1 MNSMKSLVAAGF
13 AAAALV
19 AAPAAHSAP
28 FWGETVNYT
37 YYFPT
42 SGDTYGDGWG
52 ESADIGNVVV
62 GAGVEVANMVGN
74 VASMDISDTNI
85 RVDFRADSSFT
96 GSAFNGWVLT
106 DVLSSIDA
114 FTSVTIDAITNMAGF
129 SSSNISFDADHI
141 RVNWQG
147 LSFNRDTV
155 VSLTV
160 SSGSKIPEPSALI
173 LMGLGLLGAAGV
185 ARLRR
190 RG

>member
-42 SGDTYGDGWG
+42 SGNTYGYSDN
-52 ESADIGNVVV
+52 GNVVV
-62 GAGVEVANMVGN
+62 GAGVEVANMVDN

-85 RVDFRADSSFT
+85 RVDFRADSNFV

-160 SSGSKIPEPSALI
+160 NSGSKIPEPSALI